1 MNPHDYHHRKFRRT
15 PPFSRLM
22 IKALSTGALIG
33 VAIGTTIGL
42 LNLLAGPGAPAQD
55 LPTTGTVQTSHR

>member
-1 MNPHDYHHRKFRRT
+1 MDPQDYHHRKFRRT

-33 VAIGTTIGL
+33 VAIGATIGL
-42 LNLLAGPGAPAQD
+42 LSLLAGPGAPAQES
-55 LPTTGTVQTSHR
+55 PSTGVVQTSHR

>member
-22 IKALSTGALIG
+22 IKALSTGALVGI
-33 VAIGTTIGL
+33 AIGTTIGL
-42 LNLLAGPGAPAQD
+42 LHLITGPANPAQES
-55 LPTTGTVQTSHR
+55 PPNEAVQTAHR

>member
-42 LNLLAGPGAPAQD
+42 LNLLAGPAAPAQESP
-55 LPTTGTVQTSHR
+55 PTNVVQTNHR